1 MRVLPYKE
9 NNQVVIRFYV
19 FSGDSGALES
29 LKVAAQECFAKM
41 KVELKWFD
49 LYNDAANVLNV
60 TPLKYVGDES
70 HELALGASQV
80 DAISEVINEN
90 LNRFDKHRNVTS
102 VQASFKVTN
111 SQQTRDPCIRIYVL
125 GKGFIPMGESK
136 FEAFLGP
143 YPVDVVNGF
152 WYQTRNIWPP
162 TEAQKQNDV
171 VCLGASIGVKDEEG
185 CGTLG
190 AIVGDG
196 VSLYALSCDHVI
208 KHDAPNFK
216 KEIVHPGLNDHLNYL
231 RYHLSEYAKWIDRM
245 TEPDNQETK
254 ISGAENLQKLEM
266 QEKFNRLT
274 ELKEANQ
281 SSERCSQRILKGAE
295 IHERAFRDDFDKEPR
310 VVSIYTGGL
319 RSNVEWTNGKEYFI
333 DAAIAKL
340 TEAEVKELRDCKTV
354 ELIETGDRPNGE
366 CCPVKDILSAEDLC
380 KSGRTTGYTENGRV
394 VGASV
399 DAPTFIAPPLFKKQ
413 PGALFDVKILDAIC
427 PECVQRETSQSQMEP
442 VQGIKVRCKACNK
455 ETSNAAYERR
465 TWRKNCLCID
475 GRNQFV
481 DQGDSGAVIFEKRG
495 EGTGLRGFGIIF
507 AMHENAYKTYA
518 IASPLEVV
526 LGALSLE
533 LSGKPY
539 TLRIVSYL

>member
-1 MRVLPYKE
+1 
-9 NNQVVIRFYV
+9 
-19 FSGDSGALES
+19 
-29 LKVAAQECFAKM
+29 
-41 KVELKWFD
+41 
-49 LYNDAANVLNV
+49 
-60 TPLKYVGDES
+60 
-70 HELALGASQV
+70 
-80 DAISEVINEN
+80 
-90 LNRFDKHRNVTS
+90 
-102 VQASFKVTN
+102 
-111 SQQTRDPCIRIYVL
+111 
-125 GKGFIPMGESK
+125 MGESK

-208 KHDAPNFK
+208 NALNFK

-231 RYHLSEYAKWIDRM
+231 RYHLSEYAKWIGRM
-245 TEPDNQETK
+245 TDNQETK

-281 SSERCSQRILKGAE
+281 SSERCSQRILEGAQK
-295 IHERAFRDDFDKEPR
+295 HEKAFREGFKEEPR

-399 DAPTFIAPPLFKKQ
+399 DAPTFMAPPLFEKQ
-413 PGALFDVKILDAIC
+413 PGALFDVRILDAIC
-427 PECVQRETSQSQMEP
+427 PECVQRQTSQSQMEP

-481 DQGDSGAVIFEKRG
+481 DQGIRER
-495 EGTGLRGFGIIF
+495 
-507 AMHENAYKTYA
+507 
-518 IASPLEVV
+518 
-526 LGALSLE
+526 
-533 LSGKPY
+533 
-539 TLRIVSYL
+539 